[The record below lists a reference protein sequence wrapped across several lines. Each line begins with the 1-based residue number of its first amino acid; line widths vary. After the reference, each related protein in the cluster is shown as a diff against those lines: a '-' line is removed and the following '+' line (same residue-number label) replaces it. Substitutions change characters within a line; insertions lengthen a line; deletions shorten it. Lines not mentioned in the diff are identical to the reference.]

1 MDKRELLFKLNKM
14 KTTHEINSLKEQVDS
29 HKEEIASTKNSF
41 KEAINQYDIA
51 VRDSVEK
58 LQNEI
63 IILNQEKDSLQK
75 ENEVYK
81 RMLNKIP
88 RFIVKLFNKNDY
100 KKLNKGE
107 NDG

>member
-51 VRDSVEK
+51 VRDS
-58 LQNEI
+58 
-63 IILNQEKDSLQK
+63 QEKDSLQK

-100 KKLNKGE
+100 KQLNKGE